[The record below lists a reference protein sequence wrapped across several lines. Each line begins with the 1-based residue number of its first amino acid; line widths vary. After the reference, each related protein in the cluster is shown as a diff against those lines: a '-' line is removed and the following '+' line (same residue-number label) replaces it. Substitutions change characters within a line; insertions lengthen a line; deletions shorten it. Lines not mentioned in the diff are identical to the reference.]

1 MVQIFGKVMNNRKQV
16 HVALKK
22 ISGLNDHQLKSI
34 CNELNIGLDCKIS
47 DLSQLYIIR
56 LLKVLEKKSIRRNF
70 AKKVQSNI
78 KRLVEV
84 KSHRGLKFIRKKIK
98 F

>member
-22 ISGLNDHQLKSI
+22 ISGVSDYQLKAI

-47 DLSQLYIIR
+47 DLSQFLYHKIVKGVR
-56 LLKVLEKKSIRRNF
+56 SKKSIRRNF
-70 AKKVQSNI
+70 AKKRSSI
-78 KRLVEV
+78 
-84 KSHRGLKFIRKKIK
+84 
-98 F
+98 